1 MFVSSGERGLCS
13 MPIHN
18 MHMAS
23 TSKHGGHGKHSSQHH
38 VNQQN
43 KKSSDNS
50 HNKQTHYKQAG
61 IAAGII
67 VGVLLIIYL
76 AGVAFFSSHFMP
88 HTTLAG
94 KDVSLQSIDDLAND
108 LNSTVD
114 NFSATV
120 TGDNIQ
126 VDFTGED
133 VGLGIDARAF
143 VSGAHGSE
151 NPWAWPIGLF
161 QEHTFDTSFGATV
174 DQERVSELLSEPIA
188 NVNANGTDPVDA
200 KVAYDAESA
209 SFTVVPETYGT
220 SIDEEACVAYVVSA
234 LENLESDIVLDDTC
248 LKQPAKKSDD
258 PTLATG
264 IENANKLLTGDIKLT
279 FNGTEAATVTNEMI
293 GNWVVVADDGTA
305 SLDEN
310 AVSTWATN
318 ELAPKLNTV
327 GTTRTYTRP
336 DGVQLSVSGGTYGWA
351 IDAGALAKALSEQ
364 IKQGSNAALEIP
376 TQQTAAVWSG
386 QGAQDWGNTY
396 IDLSIGEQYARFY
409 KDGQLVWES
418 ACVTGNTSE
427 GRYTPTG
434 VYAVNSNKGTNQ
446 TLIGFDEDGDGEPD
460 YRSHVNF
467 WIPFI
472 DNLIAF
478 HDADW
483 RGSFGGDIYTYN
495 GSHGCVNLPYDKA
508 QALYDLADVG
518 TTVVVHD

>member
-1 MFVSSGERGLCS
+1 
-13 MPIHN
+13 MPLHN

-23 TSKHGGHGKHSSQHH
+23 KPQHGGHGKHSGQNLINHQK
-38 VNQQN
+38 QQDTAN
-43 KKSSDNS
+43 PNDKSKRKK
-50 HNKQTHYKQAG
+50 QYKKAG
-61 IAAGII
+61 IVAGSVI
-67 VGVLLIIYL
+67 GVLLIIYL
-76 AGVAFFSSHFMP
+76 IGVAFFSFHFMP

-94 KDVSLQSIDDLAND
+94 KDVSLQSVDDLASELND
-108 LNSTVD
+108 TVA
-114 NFSATV
+114 NFSASV
-120 TGDNIQ
+120 SGDG
-126 VDFTGED
+126 VDLSFSGED
-133 VGLGIDARAF
+133 IGLSIDSHAF

-151 NPWAWPIGLF
+151 NPWTWPVGLF
-161 QEHTFDTSFGATV
+161 QEHSYDTSFGATV
-174 DQERVSELLSEPIA
+174 DQDRISDLLSEPIA
-188 NVNANGTDPVDA
+188 SVNANGTDPTDA
-200 KVAYDAESA
+200 KVAYDASTGA
-209 SFTVVPETYGT
+209 FAVVPETYGT
-220 SIDEEACVAYVVSA
+220 SIDEDACVAYVVSA
-234 LENLESDIVLDDTC
+234 LQNLESDIVLDNSC

-264 IENANKLLTGDIKLT
+264 VENANKLLAGDIQLT

-293 GNWVVVADDGTA
+293 GNWVVVADDGSA

-336 DGVQLSVSGGTYGWA
+336 DGAQISVSGGTYGWA
-351 IDAGALAKALSEQ
+351 IDAGALAKALADQ

-376 TQQTAAVWSG
+376 TQQTAATWSG
-386 QGAQDWGNTY
+386 QGAQDWGNTF
-396 IDLSIGEQYARFY
+396 IDLSIGEQYVRFY

-418 ACVTGNTSE
+418 ACVTGNTSQ
-427 GRYTPTG
+427 GYYTPTG
-434 VYAVNSNKGTNQ
+434 VYAVNSNKGTDQ
-446 TLIGFDEDGDGEPD
+446 TLIGFDQDGDGEPD
-460 YRSHVNF
+460 YKSHVNY

-472 DNLIAF
+472 DNAIAF

-508 QALYDLADVG
+508 QSLYDIADVG